1 MKIIKSLGMVLYLI
15 LVIIL
20 TICLFTINPFKGSKI
35 GNKTIIGLSNNVSN
49 YKKGS
54 LLLVTKE
61 KIKVGDNILYY
72 DTSNGKK
79 SLELSLVKKII
90 NTNQTET
97 TYVIKDNLFLS
108 DEYVLGTDKTI
119 KSIPFLGYIYSIL
132 ISSIG
137 YLIVVIIPITT
148 YFIMTLRKRKN
159 A

>member
-1 MKIIKSLGMVLYLI
+1 MVLYLI
-15 LVIIL
+15 LIIIL
-20 TICLFTINPFKGSKI
+20 TVCLFTINPFKGSKI
-35 GNKTIIGLSNNVSN
+35 GNRTIISLSNNLKS

-54 LLLVTKE
+54 LLIVTKE

-72 DTSNGKK
+72 DTSKGKK
-79 SLELSLVKKII
+79 NLEITNVKKII

-97 TYVIKDNLFLS
+97 TYVVKNNLFLS

-137 YLIVVIIPITT
+137 YLMVVIIPITT
-148 YFIMTLRKRKN
+148 YFIMTLRKRQN

>member
-15 LVIIL
+15 LIIIL
-20 TICLFTINPFKGSKI
+20 TVCLFTINPFKGSKI
-35 GNKTIIGLSNNVSN
+35 VNRTIISLSNNLKS

-54 LLLVTKE
+54 LLIVTKE

-72 DTSNGKK
+72 DTSKGKK
-79 SLELSLVKKII
+79 SLKITNVKKII

-97 TYVIKDNLFLS
+97 TYVVKNNLFLS

-137 YLIVVIIPITT
+137 YLMVVIIPITT
-148 YFIMTLRKRKN
+148 YFIMTLRKRQN

>member
-1 MKIIKSLGMVLYLI
+1 MVLYLI
-15 LVIIL
+15 LIIIL
-20 TICLFTINPFKGSKI
+20 TVCLFTINPFKGSKI
-35 GNKTIIGLSNNVSN
+35 GNRTTISLSNNLKS

-54 LLLVTKE
+54 LLIVNKE

-72 DTSNGKK
+72 DTSKGKK
-79 SLELSLVKKII
+79 SLKITNVKKII

-97 TYVIKDNLFLS
+97 TYVVKNNLFLS

-148 YFIMTLRKRKN
+148 YFIMTLRKRQN

>member
-15 LVIIL
+15 LIIIL
-20 TICLFTINPFKGSKI
+20 TVCLFTINPFKGSKI
-35 GNKTIIGLSNNVSN
+35 GNRTIISLSNNLKS
-49 YKKGS
+49 YKKVS
-54 LLLVTKE
+54 LLIVTKE

-72 DTSNGKK
+72 DTSKGKK
-79 SLELSLVKKII
+79 SLKITNVKKII

-97 TYVIKDNLFLS
+97 TYVVKNNLFLS

-148 YFIMTLRKRKN
+148 YFIMTLRKRQN

>member
-1 MKIIKSLGMVLYLI
+1 MKIIKSLEMVLYLI
-15 LVIIL
+15 LIIIL
-20 TICLFTINPFKGSKI
+20 TVCLFTINPFKGSKI
-35 GNKTIIGLSNNVSN
+35 GNRTIISLSNNLKS

-54 LLLVTKE
+54 LLIVTKE

-72 DTSNGKK
+72 DTSKGKK
-79 SLELSLVKKII
+79 SLEITNVKKII

-97 TYVIKDNLFLS
+97 TYVVKNNLFLS

-148 YFIMTLRKRKN
+148 YFIMTLRKRQN

>member
-15 LVIIL
+15 LIIIL
-20 TICLFTINPFKGSKI
+20 TVCLFTINPFKGSKI
-35 GNKTIIGLSNNVSN
+35 GNRTIISLSNNLKG

-54 LLLVTKE
+54 LLIVTKE

-72 DTSNGKK
+72 DTSKGKK
-79 SLELSLVKKII
+79 SLEITNVKKII

-97 TYVIKDNLFLS
+97 TYVVKNNLFLS

-119 KSIPFLGYIYSIL
+119 KCIPFLGYIYSIL

-137 YLIVVIIPITT
+137 YLMVVIIPITT
-148 YFIMTLRKRKN
+148 YFIMTLRKRQN

>member
-1 MKIIKSLGMVLYLI
+1 MVLYLI
-15 LVIIL
+15 LIIIL
-20 TICLFTINPFKGSKI
+20 TVCLFTINPFKGSKI
-35 GNKTIIGLSNNVSN
+35 GNRTIISLSNNLKS

-54 LLLVTKE
+54 LLIVTKE

-72 DTSNGKK
+72 DTSKGKK
-79 SLELSLVKKII
+79 SLEITNVKKII

-97 TYVIKDNLFLS
+97 TYVVKNNLFLS
-108 DEYVLGTDKTI
+108 DEYVLGTNKTI

-148 YFIMTLRKRKN
+148 YFIMTLRKRQN

>member
-1 MKIIKSLGMVLYLI
+1 MVLYLI
-15 LVIIL
+15 LIIIL
-20 TICLFTINPFKGSKI
+20 TVCLFTINPFKGSKI
-35 GNKTIIGLSNNVSN
+35 GNRTIISLSNNLKS

-54 LLLVTKE
+54 LLIVTKE

-72 DTSNGKK
+72 DTSKGKK
-79 SLELSLVKKII
+79 SLEITNVKKII

-97 TYVIKDNLFLS
+97 TYVVKNNLFLS

-148 YFIMTLRKRKN
+148 YFIMTLRKRQN

>member
-15 LVIIL
+15 LIIIL
-20 TICLFTINPFKGSKI
+20 TVCLFTINPFKGSKI
-35 GNKTIIGLSNNVSN
+35 GNRTIISLSNNLKS

-54 LLLVTKE
+54 LLIVTKE

-72 DTSNGKK
+72 DTSKGKK
-79 SLELSLVKKII
+79 SLKITNVKKII

-97 TYVIKDNLFLS
+97 TYVVKNNLFLS

-148 YFIMTLRKRKN
+148 YFIMTLRKRQN

>member
-1 MKIIKSLGMVLYLI
+1 MKIIKSLGMILYLI
-15 LVIIL
+15 LIIIL
-20 TICLFTINPFKGSKI
+20 TVCLFTINPFKGSKI
-35 GNKTIIGLSNNVSN
+35 GNRTIISLSNNLKS

-54 LLLVTKE
+54 LLIVTKE

-79 SLELSLVKKII
+79 SLKITNVKKII

-97 TYVIKDNLFLS
+97 TYVVKNNLFLS

-148 YFIMTLRKRKN
+148 YFIMTLRKRQN

>member
-1 MKIIKSLGMVLYLI
+1 MILI
-15 LVIIL
+15 IIL
-20 TICLFTINPFKGSKI
+20 TVCLFTINPFKGSKI
-35 GNKTIIGLSNNVSN
+35 GNRTTISLSNNLKS

-54 LLLVTKE
+54 LLIVTKE

-79 SLELSLVKKII
+79 SLKITNVKKII

-97 TYVIKDNLFLS
+97 TYVVKNNLFLS

-148 YFIMTLRKRKN
+148 YFIMTLRKRQN

>member
-1 MKIIKSLGMVLYLI
+1 MILI
-15 LVIIL
+15 IIL
-20 TICLFTINPFKGSKI
+20 TVCLFTINPFKGSKI
-35 GNKTIIGLSNNVSN
+35 GNRTIISLSNNLKS

-54 LLLVTKE
+54 LLIVTKE

-72 DTSNGKK
+72 DTSKGKK
-79 SLELSLVKKII
+79 SLKITNVKKII

-97 TYVIKDNLFLS
+97 TYVVKNNLFLS

-148 YFIMTLRKRKN
+148 YFIMTLRKRQN

>member
-15 LVIIL
+15 LIIIL
-20 TICLFTINPFKGSKI
+20 TVCLFTINPFKGSKI
-35 GNKTIIGLSNNVSN
+35 GNRTIISLSNNLKS

-72 DTSNGKK
+72 DTNKGKK
-79 SLELSLVKKII
+79 SLKITNVKKII

-97 TYVIKDNLFLS
+97 TYVVKNNLFLS

-148 YFIMTLRKRKN
+148 YFIMTLRKRQN

>member
-1 MKIIKSLGMVLYLI
+1 MSNI
-15 LVIIL
+15 
-20 TICLFTINPFKGSKI
+20 FKAGKYKLEI
-35 GNKTIIGLSNNVSN
+35 GNRTIISLSNNLKS

-54 LLLVTKE
+54 LLIVTKE

-72 DTSNGKK
+72 DTSKGKK
-79 SLELSLVKKII
+79 SLKITNVKKII

-97 TYVIKDNLFLS
+97 TYVVKNNLFLS

-148 YFIMTLRKRKN
+148 YFIMTLRKRQN

>member
-1 MKIIKSLGMVLYLI
+1 MILI
-15 LVIIL
+15 IIL
-20 TICLFTINPFKGSKI
+20 TVCLFTINPFKGSKL
-35 GNKTIIGLSNNVSN
+35 GNRTIISLSNNLKS

-54 LLLVTKE
+54 LLIVTKE

-72 DTSNGKK
+72 DTSKGKK
-79 SLELSLVKKII
+79 SLKITNVKKII

-97 TYVIKDNLFLS
+97 TYVVKNNLFLS

-148 YFIMTLRKRKN
+148 YFIMTLRKRQN

>member
-1 MKIIKSLGMVLYLI
+1 MKIIKSLGMILYLI

>member
-1 MKIIKSLGMVLYLI
+1 MVLYLI
-15 LVIIL
+15 LIIIL
-20 TICLFTINPFKGSKI
+20 TVCLFTINPFKGSKI
-35 GNKTIIGLSNNVSN
+35 GNRTIISLSNNLKS

-54 LLLVTKE
+54 LLIVTKE

-72 DTSNGKK
+72 DTSKGKK
-79 SLELSLVKKII
+79 SLKITNVKKII

-97 TYVIKDNLFLS
+97 TYVVKNNLFLS
-108 DEYVLGTDKTI
+108 DEYVLGTNKTI

-137 YLIVVIIPITT
+137 YLMVVIIPITT
-148 YFIMTLRKRKN
+148 YFIMTLRKRQN

>member
-1 MKIIKSLGMVLYLI
+1 MILI
-15 LVIIL
+15 IIL
-20 TICLFTINPFKGSKI
+20 TVCLFTINPFKGSKI
-35 GNKTIIGLSNNVSN
+35 GNRTIISLSNNLKG

-54 LLLVTKE
+54 LLIVTKE

-72 DTSNGKK
+72 DTSKGKK
-79 SLELSLVKKII
+79 SLKITNVKKII

-97 TYVIKDNLFLS
+97 TYVVKNNLFLS

-132 ISSIG
+132 ISSMG

-148 YFIMTLRKRKN
+148 YFIMTLRKRQN

>member
-15 LVIIL
+15 LIIIL
-20 TICLFTINPFKGSKI
+20 TVCLFTINPFKGSKI
-35 GNKTIIGLSNNVSN
+35 GNRTIISLSNNLKS

-54 LLLVTKE
+54 LLIVTKE
-61 KIKVGDNILYY
+61 KLKVGDNILYY
-72 DTSNGKK
+72 DTSKGKK
-79 SLELSLVKKII
+79 SLKITNVKKII

-97 TYVIKDNLFLS
+97 TYVVKNNLFLS

-148 YFIMTLRKRKN
+148 YFIMTLRKRQN

>member
-15 LVIIL
+15 IIIIL
-20 TICLFTINPFKGSKI
+20 TVCLFTINPFKGSKI
-35 GNKTIIGLSNNVSN
+35 GNRTIISLSNNLKG

-54 LLLVTKE
+54 LLIVTKE

-72 DTSNGKK
+72 DTSKGKK
-79 SLELSLVKKII
+79 SLKITNVKKII

-97 TYVIKDNLFLS
+97 TYVVKNNLFLS

-148 YFIMTLRKRKN
+148 YFIMTLRKRQN

>member
-1 MKIIKSLGMVLYLI
+1 MKIINSLGMVLYLI
-15 LVIIL
+15 LIIIL
-20 TICLFTINPFKGSKI
+20 TVCLFTINPFKGSKI
-35 GNKTIIGLSNNVSN
+35 GNRTIISLSNNLKG

-54 LLLVTKE
+54 LLIVTKE

-72 DTSNGKK
+72 DTSKGKK
-79 SLELSLVKKII
+79 SLEITNVKKII

-97 TYVIKDNLFLS
+97 TYVVKNNLFLS
-108 DEYVLGTDKTI
+108 DEYVLGTNKTI

-148 YFIMTLRKRKN
+148 YFIMTLRKRQN

>member
-15 LVIIL
+15 LIIIL
-20 TICLFTINPFKGSKI
+20 TVCLFTINPFKGSKI
-35 GNKTIIGLSNNVSN
+35 GNRTIISLSNNLKS

-72 DTSNGKK
+72 DTSKGKK
-79 SLELSLVKKII
+79 SLKITNVKKII

-97 TYVIKDNLFLS
+97 TYVVKNNLFLS

-148 YFIMTLRKRKN
+148 YFIMTLRKRQN

>member
-15 LVIIL
+15 LIIIL
-20 TICLFTINPFKGSKI
+20 TVCLFTINPFKGSKI
-35 GNKTIIGLSNNVSN
+35 GNRTIISLSNNLKS

-54 LLLVTKE
+54 LLIITKE

-72 DTSNGKK
+72 DTSKGKK
-79 SLELSLVKKII
+79 NLEITNVKKII

-97 TYVIKDNLFLS
+97 TYVVKNNLFLS

-137 YLIVVIIPITT
+137 YLMVVIIPITT
-148 YFIMTLRKRKN
+148 YFIMTLRKRQN

>member
-15 LVIIL
+15 LIIIL
-20 TICLFTINPFKGSKI
+20 TVCLFTINPFKGSKI
-35 GNKTIIGLSNNVSN
+35 GNRTIISLSNNLKG

-54 LLLVTKE
+54 LLIVTKE
-61 KIKVGDNILYY
+61 KINVGDNILYY
-72 DTSNGKK
+72 DTSKGKK
-79 SLELSLVKKII
+79 SLKITNVKKII

-97 TYVIKDNLFLS
+97 TYVVKSNLFLS

-148 YFIMTLRKRKN
+148 YFIMTLRKRQN

>member
-1 MKIIKSLGMVLYLI
+1 MKIIKSLGMVLYSILI
-15 LVIIL
+15 IIL
-20 TICLFTINPFKGSKI
+20 TVCLFTINPFKGSKI
-35 GNKTIIGLSNNVSN
+35 GNRTIISLSNNLKS

-54 LLLVTKE
+54 LLIVTKE

-72 DTSNGKK
+72 DTSKGKK
-79 SLELSLVKKII
+79 SLEITNVKKII

-97 TYVIKDNLFLS
+97 TYVVKNNLFLS
-108 DEYVLGTDKTI
+108 DEYVLGTNKTI

-148 YFIMTLRKRKN
+148 YFIMTLRKRQN

>member
-15 LVIIL
+15 LIIIL
-20 TICLFTINPFKGSKI
+20 TVCLFTINPFKGSKI
-35 GNKTIIGLSNNVSN
+35 GNRTIISLSNNLKS

-54 LLLVTKE
+54 LLIVTKE

-72 DTSNGKK
+72 DTSKGKK
-79 SLELSLVKKII
+79 SLEITNVKKII

-97 TYVIKDNLFLS
+97 TYVVKNNLFLS
-108 DEYVLGTDKTI
+108 GEYVLGTDKTI

-148 YFIMTLRKRKN
+148 YFIMTLRKRQN

>member
-15 LVIIL
+15 LIIIL
-20 TICLFTINPFKGSKI
+20 TVCLFTINPFKESKI
-35 GNKTIIGLSNNVSN
+35 GNRTIISLSNNLKG

-54 LLLVTKE
+54 LLIVTKE

-72 DTSNGKK
+72 DTSKGKK
-79 SLELSLVKKII
+79 SLKITNVKKTI

-97 TYVIKDNLFLS
+97 TYVVKNNLFLS

-148 YFIMTLRKRKN
+148 YFIMTLRKRQN

>member
-15 LVIIL
+15 LIIIL
-20 TICLFTINPFKGSKI
+20 TVCLFTINPFKGSKI
-35 GNKTIIGLSNNVSN
+35 GNRTIISLSNNLKG

-54 LLLVTKE
+54 LLIVTKE

-72 DTSNGKK
+72 DTSKGKK
-79 SLELSLVKKII
+79 SLKITNVKKII

-97 TYVIKDNLFLS
+97 TYVVKKNLFLS

-148 YFIMTLRKRKN
+148 YFIMTLRKRQN

>member
-15 LVIIL
+15 LIIIL
-20 TICLFTINPFKGSKI
+20 TVCLFTINPFKGSKI
-35 GNKTIIGLSNNVSN
+35 GNRTIISLSNNLKS

-54 LLLVTKE
+54 LLIVTKE

-72 DTSNGKK
+72 DTSKGKK
-79 SLELSLVKKII
+79 SLKITNVKKII

-97 TYVIKDNLFLS
+97 TYVVKNNLFLS

-148 YFIMTLRKRKN
+148 YFVMTLRKRQN

>member
-15 LVIIL
+15 LIIIL
-20 TICLFTINPFKGSKI
+20 TVCLFTINPFKGSKI
-35 GNKTIIGLSNNVSN
+35 GNRTIISLSNNLKG

-54 LLLVTKE
+54 LLIVTKE

-72 DTSNGKK
+72 DTSKGKK
-79 SLELSLVKKII
+79 SLKITNVKKII

-97 TYVIKDNLFLS
+97 TYVVKNNLFLS
-108 DEYVLGTDKTI
+108 GEYVLGTDKTI

-148 YFIMTLRKRKN
+148 YFIMTLRKRQN

>member
-15 LVIIL
+15 LIIIL
-20 TICLFTINPFKGSKI
+20 TVCLFTINPFKGSKI
-35 GNKTIIGLSNNVSN
+35 GNRTIISLSNNLKS

-61 KIKVGDNILYY
+61 KIKVGDDILYY

-79 SLELSLVKKII
+79 SLKITNVKKII

-97 TYVIKDNLFLS
+97 TYVVKNNLFLS

-148 YFIMTLRKRKN
+148 YFIMTLRKRQN

>member
-15 LVIIL
+15 LIIIL
-20 TICLFTINPFKGSKI
+20 TVCLFTINPFKGSKI
-35 GNKTIIGLSNNVSN
+35 GNRTIISLSNNLKS

-54 LLLVTKE
+54 LLIVTKE

-79 SLELSLVKKII
+79 SLKITNVKKII

-97 TYVIKDNLFLS
+97 TYVVKNNLFLS

-148 YFIMTLRKRKN
+148 YFIMTLRKRQN

>member
-15 LVIIL
+15 LIIIL
-20 TICLFTINPFKGSKI
+20 KVCLFTINPFKGSKI
-35 GNKTIIGLSNNVSN
+35 GNRTIISLSNNLKS

-54 LLLVTKE
+54 LLIVTKE

-72 DTSNGKK
+72 DTSKGKK
-79 SLELSLVKKII
+79 NLEITNVKKII

-97 TYVIKDNLFLS
+97 TYVVKNNLFLS

-148 YFIMTLRKRKN
+148 YFIMTLRKRQN

>member
-1 MKIIKSLGMVLYLI
+1 MILI
-15 LVIIL
+15 IIL
-20 TICLFTINPFKGSKI
+20 TVCLFTINPFKGSKI
-35 GNKTIIGLSNNVSN
+35 GNRTVISLSNNLKS

-54 LLLVTKE
+54 LLIVTKE

-72 DTSNGKK
+72 DTSKGKK
-79 SLELSLVKKII
+79 SLKITNVKKII

-97 TYVIKDNLFLS
+97 TYVVKNNLFLS

-148 YFIMTLRKRKN
+148 YFIMTLRKRQN

>member
-15 LVIIL
+15 LIIIL
-20 TICLFTINPFKGSKI
+20 TVCLFTINPFKGSKI
-35 GNKTIIGLSNNVSN
+35 GNRTIISLSNNLKS

-54 LLLVTKE
+54 LLIVTKE

-72 DTSNGKK
+72 DTSKGKK
-79 SLELSLVKKII
+79 NLEITNVKKII

-97 TYVIKDNLFLS
+97 TYVVKNNLFLS
-108 DEYVLGTDKTI
+108 DEYVLGTDKII

-148 YFIMTLRKRKN
+148 YFIMTLRKRQN

>member
-1 MKIIKSLGMVLYLI
+1 MVLYLI
-15 LVIIL
+15 LIIIL
-20 TICLFTINPFKGSKI
+20 TVCLFTINPFKGSKI
-35 GNKTIIGLSNNVSN
+35 GNRTIISLSNNLKS

-54 LLLVTKE
+54 LLIVTKE

-72 DTSNGKK
+72 DTSKGKK
-79 SLELSLVKKII
+79 SLKITNVKKII

-97 TYVIKDNLFLS
+97 TYVVKNNLFLS

-148 YFIMTLRKRKN
+148 YFIMTLRKRQN

>member
-1 MKIIKSLGMVLYLI
+1 MVLYLI
-15 LVIIL
+15 LIIIL
-20 TICLFTINPFKGSKI
+20 TVCLFTINPFKGSKL
-35 GNKTIIGLSNNVSN
+35 GNRTIISLSNNLKS

-54 LLLVTKE
+54 LLIVTKE

-72 DTSNGKK
+72 DTSKGKK
-79 SLELSLVKKII
+79 SLKITNVKKII

-97 TYVIKDNLFLS
+97 TYVVKNNLFLS

-148 YFIMTLRKRKN
+148 YFIMTLRKRQN

>member
-1 MKIIKSLGMVLYLI
+1 MVLYLI
-15 LVIIL
+15 LIIIL
-20 TICLFTINPFKGSKI
+20 TVCLFTINPFKGSKL
-35 GNKTIIGLSNNVSN
+35 GNRTIISLSNNLKG

-54 LLLVTKE
+54 LLIVTKE

-72 DTSNGKK
+72 DTSKGKK
-79 SLELSLVKKII
+79 SLKITNVKKII

-97 TYVIKDNLFLS
+97 TYVVKNNLFLS

-148 YFIMTLRKRKN
+148 YFIMTLRKRQN

>member
-1 MKIIKSLGMVLYLI
+1 MILI
-15 LVIIL
+15 IIL
-20 TICLFTINPFKGSKI
+20 TVCLFTINPFKGSKI
-35 GNKTIIGLSNNVSN
+35 GNRTIISLSNNLKS

-79 SLELSLVKKII
+79 SLKITNVKKII

-97 TYVIKDNLFLS
+97 TYVVKNNLFLS

-148 YFIMTLRKRKN
+148 YFIMTLRKRQN

>member
-15 LVIIL
+15 LIIIL
-20 TICLFTINPFKGSKI
+20 TVCLFTINPFKGSKI
-35 GNKTIIGLSNNVSN
+35 GNRTIISLSNNLKS

-54 LLLVTKE
+54 LLIVTKE

-72 DTSNGKK
+72 DTSKGKK
-79 SLELSLVKKII
+79 NLEITNVKKII

-97 TYVIKDNLFLS
+97 TYVVKNNLFLS

-137 YLIVVIIPITT
+137 YLMVVIIPITT
-148 YFIMTLRKRKN
+148 YFIMTLRKRQN